1 MSGTSNRV
9 ALITGG
15 GTGVGR
21 ATALALARRGYDLA
35 INYSRSA
42 QEAEE
47 TAAAARQ
54 HGVRAITLACDVAD
68 DGQVRQML
76 ARCGQGLGRLDVLVN
91 NAGTTYFV
99 DHRDLEG
106 LTEAMWDRIL
116 AVNLKGPYFVTRAA
130 VPLLEASGGGAIVNV
145 ASVAGI
151 AGSGS
156 SIAYAASKGGLIT
169 MTRSLARALAP
180 QIRVNAVCPGPIH
193 SRWLAG
199 HEKMIEA
206 AVAVTP
212 LARAS
217 TPDEIADVIVFLAC
231 DAAMMTGQAVVVDG
245 GRTM

>member
-1 MSGTSNRV
+1 V
-9 ALITGG
+9 
-15 GTGVGR
+15 
-21 ATALALARRGYDLA
+21 A

-42 QEAEE
+42 EEAEA
-47 TAAAARQ
+47 TAAAARE
-54 HGVRAITLACDVAD
+54 HGVRAVTLACDVSQDA
-68 DGQVRQML
+68 QVRQMI
-76 ARCGQGLGRLDVLVN
+76 AQCHEALGRLDVLVN

-130 VPLLEASGGGAIVNV
+130 AGLLRDSRGSVVNV

-169 MTRSLARALAP
+169 MTKSLARALAP
-180 QIRVNAVCPGPIH
+180 EVRVNAVCPGPIL
-193 SRWLAG
+193 SRWLVG
-199 HEKMIEA
+199 HEAMIEA
-206 AVAVTP
+206 ALKVTP
-212 LARAS
+212 LGRAS
-217 TPDEIADVIVFLAC
+217 TPEEVADVIVFLAC
-231 DAAMMTGQAVVVDG
+231 DAAMVTGQAVVVDG

>member
-1 MSGTSNRV
+1 
-9 ALITGG
+9 
-15 GTGVGR
+15 VGR
-21 ATALALARRGYDLA
+21 ATVLRLAQRGYDVA

-42 QEAEE
+42 EEAEA
-47 TAAAARQ
+47 TAAAARE
-54 HGVRAITLACDVAD
+54 HGVRAVTLACDVSQEA
-68 DGQVRQML
+68 QVRQMI
-76 ARCGQGLGRLDVLVN
+76 AQCHEALGRLDVLVN

-130 VPLLEASGGGAIVNV
+130 AGLLRDSRGSVVNV

-169 MTRSLARALAP
+169 MTKSLARALAP
-180 QIRVNAVCPGPIH
+180 EVRVNAVCPGPIL
-193 SRWLAG
+193 SRWLVG
-199 HEKMIEA
+199 HEAMIEA
-206 AVAVTP
+206 ALKVTP
-212 LARAS
+212 LGRAS
-217 TPDEIADVIVFLAC
+217 TPEEVADVIVFLAC
-231 DAAMMTGQAVVVDG
+231 DAAMVTGQAVVVDG

>member
-1 MSGTSNRV
+1 MSGTNSRA
-9 ALITGG
+9 ALVTGG

-21 ATALALARRGYDLA
+21 ATVLRLAQRGYDVA

-42 QEAEE
+42 EEAEA
-47 TAAAARQ
+47 TAAAARE
-54 HGVRAITLACDVAD
+54 HGVRAVTLACDVSQEA
-68 DGQVRQML
+68 QVRQMI
-76 ARCGQGLGRLDVLVN
+76 AQCHEALGRLDVLVN

-130 VPLLEASGGGAIVNV
+130 AGLLRDSRGSVVNV

-169 MTRSLARALAP
+169 MTKSLARALAP
-180 QIRVNAVCPGPIH
+180 EVRVNAVCPGPIL
-193 SRWLAG
+193 SRWLVG
-199 HEKMIEA
+199 HEAMIEA
-206 AVAVTP
+206 ALKVTP
-212 LARAS
+212 LGRAS
-217 TPDEIADVIVFLAC
+217 TPEEVADVIVFLAC
-231 DAAMMTGQAVVVDG
+231 DAAMVTGQAVVVDG